1 MPKKAN
7 YKCTCDPP
15 VLLAMW
21 VAQHCIT
28 LMPLHY
34 KFHVGAHS
42 VIILAQT
49 QDNGGNISCVG
60 CVARCPSIAPCS
72 PARRHD
78 IPMALSHRSL
88 VAPGAPGLYNS
99 TQKASWIP
107 KKPLL
112 KPPSLWE
119 SAPRL
124 TFQWKPLSPRFS
136 PDISR
141 ILTLRMHE
149 RRISQRNTD
158 AANSTRRPPGC
169 HNHGLERAT
178 RQAAGGG

>member
-1 MPKKAN
+1 MWAPIPSSSSPRLRTTEA
-7 YKCTCDPP
+7 TSA
-15 VLLAMW
+15 VW
-21 VAQHCIT
+21 VA
-28 LMPLHY
+28 LP
-34 KFHVGAHS
+34 
-42 VIILAQT
+42 
-49 QDNGGNISCVG
+49 
-60 CVARCPSIAPCS
+60 VAPRLPRS

-141 ILTLRMHE
+141 ILTLLMHE